1 MSIFMKI
8 LLSFIQLFWVL
19 VVAPLLAGVIQK
31 TKALLQGRIGPR
43 LFQPYYD
50 LAKFFRKSA
59 VFSEHTSWLTRLTPY
74 IVITTT
80 IVASMFIPFLKDGFF
95 FTGDIILFIYLLG
108 MGRFFSALAALD
120 TGSSFGGMGASREMS
135 LNTVIEPAFVLAIIA
150 IIIQTGTT
158 SFSQVL
164 TILSSSEMY
173 VSLPY
178 ILSLLAMFLVIL
190 GETGRIP
197 VDNVDTHLELTMIH
211 EGMLLEYSG
220 RYYSLMSYH
229 SMIKQFIF
237 IGLFVVF
244 YLPFFQVEITS
255 VLSGLGAIVILT
267 VKILL
272 VGIVVAFVE
281 MTYAKMRLYQI
292 PRLFVTSMTLSV
304 LALIVHFMF

>member
-1 MSIFMKI
+1 M
-8 LLSFIQLFWVL
+8 
-19 VVAPLLAGVIQK
+19 
-31 TKALLQGRIGPR
+31 
-43 LFQPYYD
+43 
-50 LAKFFRKSA
+50 
-59 VFSEHTSWLTRLTPY
+59 FSEHTSWLTRLTPY

-80 IVASMFIPFLKDGFF
+80 IVASMFIPFLKDGFL